1 MSMEILNEQVVTAW
15 VLEHP
20 AHFQLLAPF
29 IRKGSKNDLLIIT
42 TRIECLNMY
51 NNSENYLPK
60 REVVFVER
68 PFGKNKNKFNTIFT
82 MIKRRKKII
91 KVLKS
96 RQKTNPIERIIVM
109 GASLELFSARTAK
122 ISQRIYISDTEIHHL
137 AHKLALKSATH
148 ALLPT
153 YWREDLD
160 NNFLKKCT
168 KRNINIIRHNKIHA
182 EMRNFSNNPM
192 PNNKIICRKLEGGG
206 NHDKKEILS
215 MDNLLDLIDI
225 EIDYFNENVEHKNP
239 WELCNIISNYS
250 AVITQS
256 TTFAAEALVQN
267 IPTLLISKAERGF
280 LSELNSRNAPLI
292 QCKSM
297 EELKD
302 KFEKW
307 YDFLNNRR

>member
-1 MSMEILNEQVVTAW
+1 MEILNEHYVTAW

-29 IRKGSKNDLLIIT
+29 IRNGNVDDLLIIT
-42 TRIECLNMY
+42 KRIECMNMY
-51 NNSENYLPK
+51 NNSQNYLPI
-60 REVVFVER
+60 RETIFVER
-68 PFGKNKNKFNTIFT
+68 PFGRNMTKIQTILT
-82 MIKRRKKII
+82 IIKRRKKVI

-122 ISQRIYISDTEIHHL
+122 IPQRIYISDTEIHHL

-160 NNFLKKCT
+160 NNFLKKCI

-182 EMRNFSNNPM
+182 EMRTFSNNPM

-215 MDNLLDLIDI
+215 MDDLLDLIDI
-225 EIDYFNENVEHKNP
+225 EIDYFNENIEHKNP

-292 QCKSM
+292 QCKSV

-307 YDFLNNRR
+307 YDFFE

>member
-1 MSMEILNEQVVTAW
+1 MQILNEHYVTAW

-29 IRKGSKNDLLIIT
+29 IRNGNVDDLLIIT
-42 TRIECLNMY
+42 KRIECMNMY
-51 NNSENYLPK
+51 NNSQNYLPI
-60 REVVFVER
+60 RETIFVER
-68 PFGKNKNKFNTIFT
+68 PFGRNMTKIQTILT
-82 MIKRRKKII
+82 MIKRRNKVIKI
-91 KVLKS
+91 LKS

-122 ISQRIYISDTEIHHL
+122 IPQRIYISDTEIHHL

-160 NNFLKKCT
+160 NNFLKKCI

-182 EMRNFSNNPM
+182 EMRTFSNNPM

-215 MDNLLDLIDI
+215 MDDLLDLIDI
-225 EIDYFNENVEHKNP
+225 EIDYFNEDVEHNNP

-292 QCKSM
+292 QCNSV
-297 EELKD
+297 EELKE

-307 YDFLNNRR
+307 YYFLNNRR

>member
-1 MSMEILNEQVVTAW
+1 MEILNEHYVTAW

-29 IRKGSKNDLLIIT
+29 IRNGNVDDLLIIT
-42 TRIECLNMY
+42 KRIECMNMY
-51 NNSENYLPK
+51 NNSQNYLPI
-60 REVVFVER
+60 RETIFVER
-68 PFGKNKNKFNTIFT
+68 PFGRNMTKIQTILA
-82 MIKRRKKII
+82 MIKRRNKVI

-122 ISQRIYISDTEIHHL
+122 IPQRIYISDTEIHYL

-160 NNFLKKCT
+160 NNFLKKCI

-182 EMRNFSNNPM
+182 EMRTFSNNPM

-215 MDNLLDLIDI
+215 MDDLLDLIDI
-225 EIDYFNENVEHKNP
+225 EIDYFNEDVEHNNP

-292 QCKSM
+292 QCKSV
-297 EELKD
+297 EELKE

>member
-1 MSMEILNEQVVTAW
+1 MEILNEHYVTAW

-29 IRKGSKNDLLIIT
+29 IRNGNVDDLLIIT
-42 TRIECLNMY
+42 KRIECMNMY
-51 NNSENYLPK
+51 NNSQNYLPI
-60 REVVFVER
+60 RETIFVER
-68 PFGKNKNKFNTIFT
+68 PFGKNMTKIQTILT
-82 MIKRRKKII
+82 MIKRRNKVI

-122 ISQRIYISDTEIHHL
+122 IPQRIYISDTEIHHL

-160 NNFLKKCT
+160 NNFLKKCI

-182 EMRNFSNNPM
+182 EMRTFSNNPM

-215 MDNLLDLIDI
+215 MDDLLDLIDI
-225 EIDYFNENVEHKNP
+225 EIDYFNENIEHKNP

-292 QCKSM
+292 QCKSV

>member
-1 MSMEILNEQVVTAW
+1 MEILNEHYVTAW

-29 IRKGSKNDLLIIT
+29 IRNGSVDDLLIIT
-42 TRIECLNMY
+42 KRIECMNMY
-51 NNSENYLPK
+51 NNSQNYLPI
-60 REVVFVER
+60 RETIFVER
-68 PFGKNKNKFNTIFT
+68 PFGRNMTKIQTIFT
-82 MIKRRKKII
+82 MIKRRNKVI

-122 ISQRIYISDTEIHHL
+122 IPQRIYISDTEIHHL

-160 NNFLKKCT
+160 NNFLKKCA

-182 EMRNFSNNPM
+182 EMRNYSKNTIRNK
-192 PNNKIICRKLEGGG
+192 KIICRKLQGGG
-206 NHDKKEILS
+206 SHDKNEILAI
-215 MDNLLDLIDI
+215 DDALNLITEEIDFFNEDI
-225 EIDYFNENVEHKNP
+225 EHNNP
-239 WELCNIISNYS
+239 WELCNLISNYS
-250 AVITQS
+250 AAITQS
-256 TTFAAEALVQN
+256 TTFAAEASIQN

-280 LSELNSRNAPLI
+280 LSELNLRNAPLI
-292 QCKSM
+292 QCNSV
-297 EELKD
+297 EELKY

-307 YDFLNNRR
+307 YDFLNNSR